1 MEQVVNEDERLLQ
14 TGREP
19 SGDGVCSR
27 NEARRLYLDLMKRAL
42 LNLIYGEHERKVK
55 QFDERSRLE
64 GREWP
69 AMAHTMIGWARLEN
83 LQQCIEDI
91 LARGVPGDLIETG
104 VWRGGAIIF
113 MRAILK
119 AYEVTDRCVWAA
131 DSFRGLPPPDAARYP
146 ADEGD
151 ICHTCPELAISLD
164 EVRSNFEKYGLLDEQ
179 CRFLPGWFRDTLPVV
194 PAERFALIRLDGDM
208 YESTYVALENLYPKL
223 SRGGYLIVDDYG
235 ALPACRQAVHDFRA
249 AHDIREEIIPID
261 WTGIY
266 WQRD

>member
-1 MEQVVNEDERLLQ
+1 MNDDAALLR
-14 TGREP
+14 TVREP
-19 SGDGVCSR
+19 ADAGLCSQ

-42 LNLIYGEHERKVK
+42 LNLIYGEHEQRVK
-55 QFDERSRLE
+55 GFDQRSRIE

-83 LQQCIEDI
+83 LQHCIEDI

-113 MRAILK
+113 MRAALK
-119 AYEVTDRCVWAA
+119 AYEVTDRCVWGA
-131 DSFRGLPPPDAARYP
+131 DSFRGLPPPDAAQYP

-151 ICHTCPELAISLD
+151 ITHTCAELAVTLD
-164 EVRSNFEKYGLLDEQ
+164 EVRANFEKYGLLDEQ
-179 CRFLPGWFRDTLPVV
+179 CRFLPGWFRDTLPAV
-194 PAERFALIRLDGDM
+194 PAERLALIRLDGDM
-208 YESTYVALENLYPKL
+208 YESTYVALAHLYPKL

-235 ALPACRQAVHDFRA
+235 ALPSCRQAVHDFRE
-249 AHDIREEIIPID
+249 AHGIREEMIPID